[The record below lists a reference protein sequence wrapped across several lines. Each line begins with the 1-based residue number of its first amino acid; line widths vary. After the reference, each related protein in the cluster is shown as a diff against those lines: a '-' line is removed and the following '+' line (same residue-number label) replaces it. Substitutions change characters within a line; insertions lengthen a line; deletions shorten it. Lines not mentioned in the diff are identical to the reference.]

1 MFYYAG
7 YSNPFSENEE
17 DNYVIVGAS
26 RIKKIDDFHYY
37 ENTTDQIKADY
48 AGGVVWQK
56 PITSNYPD
64 EIYE

>member
-37 ENTTDQIKADY
+37 ENTTNKS
-48 AGGVVWQK
+48 GLLGPFGMPK
-56 PITSNYPD
+56 TNYV
-64 EIYE
+64 

>member
-37 ENTTDQIKADY
+37 ENTTDR
-48 AGGVVWQK
+48 
-56 PITSNYPD
+56 
-64 EIYE
+64 